1 MTDDGGKIGC
11 SCLGIS
17 VLGECFGWWAVPT
30 LRMLLPH
37 YTAKRVSINRKRHY
51 EIEGHCYPGITTILS
66 ATKPYEDKKRLWDW
80 QDRIGKEEARRIT
93 TTSARS
99 GSRIHKVIKSY
110 LRQEPYEMP
119 EGVEGFWHSIEPV
132 LADIDEVLLVEG
144 AVWHPLKFGGYPD
157 AVMRYEGELCV
168 CDWKT
173 ARRPKQIEWIEDYCM
188 QVAAYCYA
196 VNWVYRDTG
205 IHIDRGV
212 IAIALED
219 QPAQVFTL
227 QADDLF
233 HHWRSFQ
240 ARLKQYYRQ
249 QARL

>member
-1 MTDDGGKIGC
+1 MP
-11 SCLGIS
+11 S
-17 VLGECFGWWAVPT
+17 
-30 LRMLLPH
+30 LPH
-37 YTAKRVSINRKRHY
+37 YKAKQVSVNHKRHY
-51 EIEGHCYPGITTILS
+51 EVNGSCYPGITTILS

-80 QDRIGKEEARRIT
+80 QDRIGKAEARRIT

-99 GSRIHKVIKSY
+99 GSRIHKTIKAY
-110 LRQEPYEMP
+110 LKQEPYDMP
-119 EGVEGFWHSIEPV
+119 AGIEGFWQSIEPV
-132 LADIDEVLLVEG
+132 LLEIDEVLLVEG
-144 AVWHPLKFGGYPD
+144 AVWHPLRFGGYPD

-205 IHIDRGV
+205 IHIERGV

-219 QPAQVFTL
+219 YPAQVFTL

-233 HHWRSFQ
+233 YYWRSFQ
-240 ARLKQYYRQ
+240 KRLKQYYQQ
-249 QARL
+249 QARG